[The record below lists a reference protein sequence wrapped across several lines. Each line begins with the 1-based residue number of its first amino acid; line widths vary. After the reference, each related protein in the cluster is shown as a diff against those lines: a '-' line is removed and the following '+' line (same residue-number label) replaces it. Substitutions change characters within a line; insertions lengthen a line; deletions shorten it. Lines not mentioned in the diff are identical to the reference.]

1 MNVNRDEEKMME
13 QIGDASALYKPVG
26 IIRLQ
31 MVKEQRTLYG
41 MGRLSTPKE
50 AVAAVKPLFE
60 MCDREVTAVMSV
72 DTKCS
77 PLAVEVV
84 SVGGLDACTI
94 DPRIIYKH
102 ALLSNAA
109 SVLCFHNHP
118 SGDPEPSV
126 ADKRMTERLY
136 EAGKILGVRL
146 LDHIIIGDDAY
157 FSFQEHDMLGKPYID
172 CA

>member
-1 MNVNRDEEKMME
+1 MNACSNVRGIQERVIKEA
-13 QIGDASALYKPVG
+13 GLYKPVG

-31 MVKEQRTLYG
+31 MIKEHRTLYG
-41 MGRLSTPKE
+41 MGRLSRPAE
-50 AVAAVKPLFE
+50 AAAAMKPLFE
-60 MCDREVTAVMSV
+60 MCDREVMAVMSV
-72 DTKCS
+72 DTRCA

-84 SVGGLDACTI
+84 SVGGLDACTV
-94 DPRIIYKH
+94 DPRMIYKH

-118 SGDPEPSV
+118 SGDPEPSDEDRRV
-126 ADKRMTERLY
+126 TERLY

-146 LDHIIIGDDAY
+146 LDHIIIGEDAY
-157 FSFQEHDMLGKPYID
+157 FSFREHEMLGKPYID